1 MLINLVKLFLIFFKI
16 GLFTFGGGYA
26 MIPMITQDMI
36 TYGYLTNAEITEFIG
51 IAESTPG
58 PFAINMATFAGF
70 HVEGLL
76 GALVST
82 LAVVLPSFIIIL
94 LIAYFSKKFI
104 DKPIVK
110 NALEYLKPIIVGLVG
125 SAFLNVLLQGLLGST
140 MNDIINNSN
149 LKLIF
154 DFRALFIFITVLASA
169 YFFRRKITPVKLVLL
184 SALLGIIVYAL

>member
-1 MLINLVKLFLIFFKI
+1 MLINLAKLFFIFFKI

-36 TYGYLTNAEITEFIG
+36 SYGYLSNEQITEFIG

-70 HVEGLL
+70 HVEGIL
-76 GALVST
+76 GAFVST

-94 LIAYFSKKFI
+94 LVAYFSKKFI

-110 NALEYLKPIIVGLVG
+110 NALDYLKPIIVGLVG
-125 SAFLNVLLQGLLGST
+125 AAFLSVLFQSLFG
-140 MNDIINNSN
+140 NSFKPFV
-149 LKLIF
+149 LE
-154 DFRALFIFITVLASA
+154 FRALFIFITVLAAA
-169 YFFRRKITPVKLVLL
+169 YIFRYKITPVKLVLL
-184 SALLGIIVYAL
+184 SAILGMIVYAF